1 MKEQRVSKWEGQR
14 GSQINSSF
22 YFRIHI
28 EEQICKGHYT
38 ANNCGWRDYQSDVKA
53 TKWVLMLL
61 YNTVIAWFSDFA
73 HVLATDNVNETTV
86 QGWIENEMSEMT
98 PSQEGSW
105 KEKIEVYMYSIL

>member
-1 MKEQRVSKWEGQR
+1 
-14 GSQINSSF
+14 
-22 YFRIHI
+22 
-28 EEQICKGHYT
+28 
-38 ANNCGWRDYQSDVKA
+38 
-53 TKWVLMLL
+53 MLL